1 VSLIPTTLP
10 LSYFQ
15 PPSSTPVSVTDGAT
29 PHAAVPPIPPGTG
42 ASELDSDE
50 RFLHQMGQNMQPSS
64 AFTLLT
70 AHTWTFSS
78 LPRSDKFA
86 NAVTAQIRESL
97 KSEGFTDLDISVSI
111 STFIIPGTSSTIQR
125 HVADISLMDSSFSSS
140 TSPDSDLSAAS
151 RAGQHLVST
160 YGLSA
165 HTAPLPIT
173 LRAAADVTTFSL
185 HFSRGDTLLASA
197 TTHMRN
203 NCPQAFLTDED
214 LPADATRVAV
224 VIRLPDAIMRTPGA
238 LEQYKA
244 LLGRKFGGQHKAP
257 AVAAIKNF
265 RAGNRAYNGYTT
277 FILYHQGPW
286 GQCPDLTLVNGP
298 DSTTWR
304 KPGQGGLC
312 ANNPHDIQFWA
323 MWYAAG
329 AYMLTLMRL
338 VVNTP
343 LVASQ
348 RETHLEQ
355 SHRQFQDSLSTS
367 TVKRTGGGRDNRS
380 REEEET
386 GQGGGR
392 RRPDSPHNKGNG
404 SVRSDLNTR

>member
-1 VSLIPTTLP
+1 
-10 LSYFQ
+10 
-15 PPSSTPVSVTDGAT
+15 
-29 PHAAVPPIPPGTG
+29 
-42 ASELDSDE
+42 
-50 RFLHQMGQNMQPSS
+50 MQPSS

-265 RAGNRAYNGYTT
+265 RAGNRAYSGYTT

-304 KPGQGGLC
+304 KPG
-312 ANNPHDIQFWA
+312 
-323 MWYAAG
+323 
-329 AYMLTLMRL
+329 R
-338 VVNTP
+338 
-343 LVASQ
+343 
-348 RETHLEQ
+348 
-355 SHRQFQDSLSTS
+355 SH
-367 TVKRTGGGRDNRS
+367 
-380 REEEET
+380 
-386 GQGGGR
+386 
-392 RRPDSPHNKGNG
+392 
-404 SVRSDLNTR
+404 